1 MNSFL
6 PTILTE
12 PFVIRALIAAI
23 VLAVSGGI
31 IGSFIQMRGMSF
43 YTDTISHST
52 FTGVALGVLLGIDVG
67 ASAGIFAIVVGL
79 AVLLIRKRTRLS
91 FDTILGVLFASVA
104 ALGIF
109 LLTFIRGVRIDL
121 FGLLFGDIL
130 ALSNADVITILI
142 AATVSLTVLW
152 TIREQL
158 ILEIVHPELAR
169 VEGVPVER
177 NDVIFGIVVACM
189 IALGIKLIGI
199 ILLSGLFLIPSAT
212 SYLLSRS
219 MHDLLWGSATVGLMS
234 AIIGITLSALLDT
247 PTGPTIVLVSS
258 AFFVVALCL
267 RPLFIARHA

>member
-1 MNSFL
+1 MSSFL
-6 PTILTE
+6 PAILTE
-12 PFVIRALIAAI
+12 PFVLRALVAAAI
-23 VLAVSGGI
+23 LAITGGV

-67 ASAGIFAIVVGL
+67 VSAGIFAILVGL
-79 AVLLIRKRTRLS
+79 TVLLIRKRTRLS

-130 ALSNADVITILI
+130 ALSNADVITIFV
-142 AATVSLTVLW
+142 AAIISLTALW
-152 TIREQL
+152 AIRSQL
-158 ILEIVHPELAR
+158 ILDIVHPELAR

-177 NDVIFGIVVACM
+177 NDIIFGTIVALM

-212 SYLLSRS
+212 SYLVARS
-219 MHDLLWGSATVGLMS
+219 MRDLLWGSAVVGLLS
-234 AIIGITLSALLDT
+234 AIIGITLSAAMDT
-247 PTGPTIVLVSS
+247 STGPTIVLVSS
-258 AFFVVALCL
+258 SFFLIG
-267 RPLFIARHA
+267 LFIRPMLMPNHA